1 MQRIREIM
9 TGAPITLTAD
19 RTVAEAAEVM
29 RIHDIGVVPVF
40 QDDVLCG
47 LLTDRDLV
55 VRVLAL
61 GRDPRTT
68 RLGEVCSREL
78 CTLAPDDD
86 VTEALLLIRAH
97 AVRRIPVLEE
107 GKVVGIVSIGDL
119 AVERDPTSVLA
130 HISAAPPNI

>member
-1 MQRIREIM
+1 M